1 MFLDLIVYY
10 VSSSCHHHL
19 SALKTMTTLA
29 NLAAKVQQLV
39 DDQAAVKAEV
49 AEVREEVSEVRQKV
63 EVLYENHEK
72 TTREKAEGCV
82 VISGKGIPPRD
93 KKSKEGPFKI
103 VQEMAMNMFK
113 IKIRAEDLVS
123 CSRKGR
129 HVHSPIIARY

>member
-10 VSSSCHHHL
+10 VSSSCHHP

-29 NLAAKVQQLV
+29 TLEAKVQQLV
-39 DDQAAVKAEV
+39 NDQAAVKAEV

-72 TTREKAEGCV
+72 TTREKS

-103 VQEMAMNMFK
+103 VQEMAMKMFK